1 MASSRKTGLGKG
13 FESLIP
19 THVIDE
25 KFDPTSGQYQ
35 TVEKI
40 LVRDVEPNPHQPRK
54 NFNQDA
60 LKTLASS
67 IDRHGLLQPV
77 VVIRI
82 DDKFRLIAG
91 ERRLRAFRHLGEETI
106 PAIVRTVEEQAQM
119 ELALIENWQREDVNI
134 LEVATA
140 LYKLADQFSLNNQEV
155 GERVGRSAASVH
167 NIVRLLG
174 LPEDA
179 KQVLAEGKISEG
191 HARQI
196 MALDPQTDKQKQL
209 LEYILKYNWSVRQ
222 AESFVKKFRETG
234 ASVKQ
239 ALQRVEATTDLTKE
253 IAKNLKTKVHIKHMA
268 KTNQL
273 IIEYKSDDELKAIA
287 DHLLSIR

>member
-1 MASSRKTGLGKG
+1 MAASKKIGLGKG

-19 THVIDE
+19 THVVEE

-35 TVEKI
+35 SIEKI

-54 NFNQDA
+54 NFSQDA
-60 LKTLASS
+60 LVTLASS

-77 VVIRI
+77 VVTKIG
-82 DDKFRLIAG
+82 DKFRLIAG
-91 ERRLRAFRHLGEETI
+91 ERRLRAFKHLGEEGI
-106 PAIVRTVEEQAQM
+106 PAIVRTAEEQAQM
-119 ELALIENWQREDVNI
+119 ELALIENLQREDLNI

-140 LYKLADQFSLNNQEV
+140 LYKLADQFSLSNQEV

-174 LPEDA
+174 LPDEA

-196 MALDPQTDKQKQL
+196 MALAPQADKQKQL
-209 LEYILKYNWSVRQ
+209 LEYILRFKWSVRQ
-222 AESFVKKFRETG
+222 AESFVKKFKESG
-234 ASVKQ
+234 ANADQ
-239 ALQRVEATTDLTKE
+239 ALKRVEATTDLTKK
-253 IAKNLKTKVHIKHMA
+253 IADNLKTNVHIKHMA
-268 KTNQL
+268 KKNQL
-273 IIEYKSDDELKAIA
+273 IIEYKSDEELEIIA
-287 DHLLSIR
+287 EQLLSK